1 MPTKSGFQW
10 TDLFDRESDIKNHL
24 QFYLV
29 SAAVMTILLP
39 PEYNNPFLLFIAF
52 NTLSNKKLFADV
64 VSTIKKPWVYL
75 PFAYWLMVYISS
87 FYSDNSSFASKEVE
101 KLAALGFFPFV
112 LALGPSL
119 SRKQVQQIK
128 WHFVISVSMLAL
140 YSIFYSFYKMFD
152 GERFVFDWVELSY
165 ENLVSGVG
173 VQPLYFSMFIALAL
187 FFLFELQRLYKTGLV
202 QILMMVFLFIYMI
215 MLSTRMTT
223 LAFFAI
229 YGLYMLFLALKTRKF
244 AYYSITFFVFL
255 ITAISIIL
263 FNPVNKKRFAEALNP
278 NSSYRTD
285 TYGGRSLRIEKWKC
299 SIDVFSKS
307 PLTGVGIGDVQ
318 DELMACYASKNI
330 DSALF
335 FRFNSHNQYLNTA
348 AQTGL
353 PGLALL
359 LVLLIGSAVKGIKTD
374 RDAFLIFLML
384 FAMCILSES
393 MLERRWGIFF
403 FAFFYSI
410 FHFYEP
416 SKPDSDGIIS
426 WVKKRI
432 RKHG

>member
-1 MPTKSGFQW
+1 MPTKSGFLW
-10 TDLFDRESDIKNHL
+10 TDLFDRESEIKKNI

-29 SAAVMTILLP
+29 SGAVMTILLP

-52 NTLSNKKLFADV
+52 NTLSNKKLLADMLKA
-64 VSTIKKPWVYL
+64 IKNPWVYL

-87 FYSDNSSFASKEVE
+87 FYSENSVFAGKEVE

-119 SRKQVQQIK
+119 ENRQVQQLK
-128 WHFVISVSMLAL
+128 WHFIISVSILAL
-140 YSIFYSFYKMFD
+140 YSIIFSFYNMFEN
-152 GERFVFDWVELSY
+152 GQFVFDWLQLSY

-187 FFLFELQRLYKTGLV
+187 FFLFELQRLYKTGLA
-202 QILMMVFLFIYMI
+202 QILLMVFLFIYMI

-229 YGLYMLFLALKTRKF
+229 YGLYMLLLALKTRKY
-244 AYYSITFFVFL
+244 AYYGVSFLVFL
-255 ITAISIIL
+255 ITAIAIIV
-263 FNPVNKKRFAEALNP
+263 FNPVNKKRFAEALDPDSN
-278 NSSYRTD
+278 YRTD
-285 TYGGRSLRIEKWKC
+285 TYGGRSLRLEKWKC
-299 SIDVFSKS
+299 SFEVFSSS
-307 PLTGVGIGDVQ
+307 PVVGVGVGDVQ
-318 DELMACYASKNI
+318 DELMNCYASKNI

-353 PGLALL
+353 AGLILL
-359 LVLLIGSAVKGIKTD
+359 LILLVGSAIKGIKNEN
-374 RDAFLIFLML
+374 DALLIFLML

-393 MLERRWGIFF
+393 MMERRWGIFF

-410 FHFYEP
+410 FHFYKIEYP
-416 SKPDSDGIIS
+416 FQNGIIN
-426 WVKKRI
+426 WIKNRI
-432 RKHG
+432 KGHE